1 MGSISRRL
9 AACKPLLRP
18 SATAGRANHVVV
30 DFPISDDADDRR
42 RAELARARA
51 HAFLPGSRSGPWID
65 WPRRPSHRS
74 SPPQTAHRHDTTNRS
89 EGERGP
95 FPLAAAAASGYS
107 RSPTPTPGVRPLL
120 SSQQQQQPAPHGGE
134 KKAARSQQRW
144 CDAHHGAGGLGGAG
158 PGVGAAG
165 ALLRQ
170 RKPPASAAGERA
182 DRVQITA
189 HDLFP
194 HLTLLEPN

>member
-1 MGSISRRL
+1 MYHALLAAQLSGGGGGDSSSLAAAARSSLAAVVRGSIVEEGPPASSLFWFPPTSPDLPLHDQSTAIDGVDQSAAGRL
-9 AACKPLLRP
+9 QASPP
-18 SATAGRANHVVV
+18 PVGYAGRANHVVV

-107 RSPTPTPGVRPLL
+107 RSPTPTPGSDL
-120 SSQQQQQPAPHGGE
+120 SSP
-134 KKAARSQQRW
+134 RSSSSSS
-144 CDAHHGAGGLGGAG
+144 
-158 PGVGAAG
+158 
-165 ALLRQ
+165 
-170 RKPPASAAGERA
+170 PP
-182 DRVQITA
+182 
-189 HDLFP
+189 P
-194 HLTLLEPN
+194 WW